1 MVFASKKVLLL
12 LVTVLLAS
20 LMQVRCSVAEE
31 ESVSESI
38 SDESSSTTATVD
50 ASGTTAGT
58 DVSYEEQHPPNL
70 PDMKNGGIFVYF
82 HLYKTGGSS
91 ITELVAETIG
101 ELAEDLEDD
110 ELSHVVFTNNR
121 EDMTMEDIKES
132 IQMVRHGNRA
142 VFYNFHVEFPST
154 MYPTLVE
161 AAPILTAWRDYCES
175 QGVPFF
181 LMTVIREP
189 LAHSLSFFN
198 FFHVAVDE
206 EDWSP
211 FTGDLDPTEENFLKT
226 YVPNRICHL
235 MYDDAHGILEAPDFA
250 LKEGVLEN
258 LPHFMD
264 EDELNRRNEPSFC
277 NIDIVRKILFES
289 GIFDYVGVTDRL
301 STHILPMITQVVFG
315 DHTLAGEAEKKK
327 DVEEIFEEDEV
338 PPLRKNA
345 LSEATKEKVRIESA
359 KDTKLYEEA
368 VARFAHWSKYL

>member
-1 MVFASKKVLLL
+1 MAFASKRFLLL
-12 LVTVLLAS
+12 LATALLAS
-20 LMQVRCSVAEE
+20 LMQVQCSVAEE
-31 ESVSESI
+31 
-38 SDESSSTTATVD
+38 DSTTTTTVD
-50 ASGTTAGT
+50 ASGTTVDTEA
-58 DVSYEEQHPPNL
+58 SYEEQHPLNL
-70 PDMKNGGIFVYF
+70 PNMENGGIFVYF

-91 ITELVAETIG
+91 ITELVVETIG
-101 ELAEDLEDD
+101 DLSEELKDD

-132 IQMVRHGNRA
+132 IQMVRNGNRA

-161 AAPILTAWRDYCES
+161 AAPILRAWRDYCDS

-181 LMTVIREP
+181 LMTVLREP
-189 LAHSLSFFN
+189 LGHALSFFN

-211 FTGDLDPTEENFLKT
+211 FTGDLEPTEENFLKT
-226 YVPNRICHL
+226 YVPNRLCHL

-250 LKEGVLEN
+250 LRDGLLEN

-264 EDELNRRNEPSFC
+264 EEELNRREEPSFC
-277 NIDIVRKILFES
+277 NVDVVRKILFES
-289 GIFDYVGVTDRL
+289 GTFDYVGVTDRL
-301 STHILPMITQVVFG
+301 STHVLPMMTQIVFG
-315 DHTLAGEAEKKK
+315 DHELALEAEQKK
-327 DVEEIFEEDEV
+327 DVEYIFEEDEI

-359 KDTKLYEEA
+359 KDTQLYEEA
-368 VARFAHWSKYL
+368 VARFAHWPKYL